1 MLTGNREVS
10 LITRDEAIGLVHEK
24 IQNVNLRRHMLATEA
39 IMRSLAAKLGKDTD
53 LWGLTGLLHD
63 IDLEEV
69 EQDMHRHAA
78 VGADWLEGKLP
89 TEAVQAVRAHNDAL
103 GIERKQELEHA
114 LAAAETLT
122 GLVVATTLVLPSKKI
137 ADLKAKSVRKRMK
150 EPRFAA
156 GVNRDIIR
164 ESEKLGFELSE
175 FIELGVEAMRS
186 IGPEIGL

>member
-1 MLTGNREVS
+1 
-10 LITRDEAIGLVHEK
+10 LISRDEAINLVHEK
-24 IQNVNLRRHMLATEA
+24 IQNINLRRHMLATEA
-39 IMRSLAAKLGKDTD
+39 IMRSLAEKLDRDAD

-78 VGADWLEGKLP
+78 VGAEWLEGKLP
-89 TEAVQAVRAHNDAL
+89 APAVQAVKAHNEAL
-103 GIERKQELEHA
+103 GVERSEELEHA

-164 ESEKLGFELSE
+164 ESEKIGLELAE
-175 FIELGVEAMRS
+175 FIELGVEAMRK

>member
-1 MLTGNREVS
+1 MISREEALT
-10 LITRDEAIGLVHEK
+10 LVEGK
-24 IQNVNLRRHMLATEA
+24 ISNINLRRHMLATEA
-39 IMRSLAAKLGKDTD
+39 VMRALAGRLGKDQQ

-63 IDLEEV
+63 IDLEEI
-69 EQDMHRHAA
+69 DHDPKRHAA
-78 VGADWLEGKLP
+78 TAAQWLAGKLP
-89 TEAVQAVRAHNDAL
+89 DEALAAVRAHNAEQL
-103 GIERKQELEHA
+103 GIERSGELEHA

-164 ESEKLGFELSE
+164 ESEKLGLELSE
-175 FIELGVEAMRS
+175 FIEIGVEAMRS
-186 IGPEIGL
+186 IAAEIGL

>member
-1 MLTGNREVS
+1 VISRE
-10 LITRDEAIGLVHEK
+10 EALQTVEQK
-24 IQNVNLRRHMLATEA
+24 VQNVNLRRHMLATEA
-39 IMRSLAAKLGKDTD
+39 VMRALAERLGRDTD

-69 EQDMHRHAA
+69 DGDMHRHAA
-78 VGADWLEGKLP
+78 KAAEWLEGKLP
-89 TEAVQAVRAHNDAL
+89 EKALHAIRRHNAAGLGLERTEEFD
-103 GIERKQELEHA
+103 HA

-156 GVNRDIIR
+156 SVDRGIIR
-164 ESEKLGFELSE
+164 ECERLGLELTE
-175 FIELGVEAMRS
+175 FIDLSVEAMRS
-186 IGPEIGL
+186 IGPQLGL